1 MKIRQDYRSGLGQ
14 SKGSIKSNVYDLVGG
29 GLLDLMMM
37 RVVGNILQA
46 KDRSQVLKVESFE
59 ECEPAHRH
67 SRLLA
72 TPPGEKKKDLLVHL
86 LQKNQAVL
94 ERNMAPN

>member
-1 MKIRQDYRSGLGQ
+1 
-14 SKGSIKSNVYDLVGG
+14 
-29 GLLDLMMM
+29 MM

-46 KDRSQVLKVESFE
+46 KDRSQVLRDESFE
-59 ECEPAHRH
+59 ESVNLQTDITAGYLQR
-67 SRLLA
+67 RR
-72 TPPGEKKKDLLVHL
+72 GRKKDLLVHL

>member
-1 MKIRQDYRSGLGQ
+1 MRLSWWW
-14 SKGSIKSNVYDLVGG
+14 
-29 GLLDLMMM
+29 LLDLIM

-67 SRLLA
+67 TAGYLQRRRGRKKGLVGSPPSKKPSSTGKKYGAKLRRLPHSTGL
-72 TPPGEKKKDLLVHL
+72 
-86 LQKNQAVL
+86 
-94 ERNMAPN
+94 

>member
-1 MKIRQDYRSGLGQ
+1 M
-14 SKGSIKSNVYDLVGG
+14 
-29 GLLDLMMM
+29 
-37 RVVGNILQA
+37 QA

-59 ECEPAHRH
+59 ESVNLHTDTDGYLQR
-67 SRLLA
+67 RR
-72 TPPGEKKKDLLVHL
+72 GRKKDLLVHL